1 MPLQIDCLGSYFH
14 FYAFNVKYVKSRLVD
29 VKKVMYYICPWHF
42 HVLPNKDEF
51 AAEGIECEIISLP
64 HFDTEKLLE
73 TLQETEAA
81 HQVPTLAIVQRIL
94 PFQREAWKV

>member
-1 MPLQIDCLGSYFH
+1 
-14 FYAFNVKYVKSRLVD
+14 
-29 VKKVMYYICPWHF
+29 MYYICPWHF

-51 AAEGIECEIISLP
+51 AAEGIECEFISLP
-64 HFDTEKLLE
+64 HFDTPKLIE
-73 TLQETEAA
+73 SLQENHAV